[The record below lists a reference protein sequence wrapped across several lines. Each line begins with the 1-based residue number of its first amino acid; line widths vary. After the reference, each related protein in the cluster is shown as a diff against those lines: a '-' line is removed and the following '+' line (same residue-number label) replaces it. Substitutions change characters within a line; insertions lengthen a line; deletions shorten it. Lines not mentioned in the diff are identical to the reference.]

1 MAITDNS
8 SNLTST
14 DAPILE
20 AILHGDP
27 LVRFLSRLRLHPV
40 NFGLLVL
47 SYGLIRTLVLPA
59 TFGYLRTVQVGDQM
73 VTGLLDDW
81 PVLVVELIMVPLVAG
96 YYLWQPNTMQS
107 VYNGMAKRLGTNQV
121 AEANARESA
130 QPLGWPGWVAVAI
143 TIGLLEAIHIQYVFQ
158 NYSILTWESVNGV
171 MAFSR
176 QLIRFLTF
184 YMIVFIVIR
193 QTFMIIGLNRLFSE
207 LSVNI
212 APLHP
217 DKAGGLRI
225 LGNYVLTTGIIIGT
239 IGLYVGAGFFRGRLN
254 PDLLTIEFYASTV
267 IYFVFA
273 PLIFFLPIMRVH
285 RQMKDAKNK
294 LLADVS
300 DQFDIEYQRLLE
312 RLKHDQMNSDDVS
325 RMEAIQKVYQ
335 IADGAPEWP
344 FDLEI
349 VSKFTAAIILPVL
362 VPLGISMLS
371 KLFSP

>member
-1 MAITDNS
+1 MAVTDNG

-20 AILHGDP
+20 AILRGDP
-27 LVRFLSRLRLHPV
+27 LLRFLSRLRLHPV

-59 TFGYLRTVQVGDQM
+59 TFGYLRTIQIGNQM
-73 VTGLLDDW
+73 VIGLLDDW

-96 YYLWQPNTMQS
+96 YYLWQPNTMQA
-107 VYNGMAKRLGTNQV
+107 VYDGMAQRLGPNVIAETN
-121 AEANARESA
+121 AKESA
-130 QPLGWPGWVAVAI
+130 QPLKWSGWVMVAI
-143 TIGLLEAIHIQYVFQ
+143 TIGLFEAMYIQFVFE
-158 NYSILTWESVNGV
+158 NYSTPTWESVNRV

-193 QTFMIIGLNRLFSE
+193 QIFMIIGLNRFFSE

-225 LGNYVLTTGIIIGT
+225 LGNFVLTTGIMVGT
-239 IGLYVGAGFFRGRLN
+239 IGLYFGAGFFRGRLN
-254 PDLLTIEFYASTV
+254 PALLTIEFYISTV
-267 IYFVFA
+267 IYFVLA

-285 RQMKDAKNK
+285 RQMKDAKTR
-294 LLADVS
+294 LLTEVS
-300 DQFDIEYQRLLE
+300 NQFDIEYQRLLE
-312 RLKHDQMNSDDVS
+312 KLKQDQMSSDDVS

-335 IADGAPEWP
+335 IADDAPEWP

-349 VSKFTAAIILPVL
+349 ASKFTAAILLPVL
-362 VPLGISMLS
+362 VPFSITFLS
-371 KLFSP
+371 KLLSP